1 MAHNLYVWIRR
12 IKTIER
18 EYSAMRLAVDRL
30 LEGARRDPTI
40 LTGDLKL
47 YDIINAS
54 ERLEGTYIIRL
65 FAEFETGLRLFWP
78 SARGTDPPSRTRDL
92 IDGVAATRR
101 VPDDERTNVHL
112 IREYRNLLIHERDVE
127 VDPISI
133 GPARSHLCR
142 FFNFLPETW

>member
-65 FAEFETGLRLFWP
+65 FAEFETR
-78 SARGTDPPSRTRDL
+78 ARCQVGGR
-92 IDGVAATRR
+92 A
-101 VPDDERTNVHL
+101 
-112 IREYRNLLIHERDVE
+112 
-127 VDPISI
+127 
-133 GPARSHLCR
+133 
-142 FFNFLPETW
+142 